1 MGTRRGLLLPA
12 PGCQQAPSSGA
23 HLIVGSR
30 LRIHFA
36 LGFLEEQG
44 LSSFFKDKQEVGG
57 RRWFI
62 QTRVTTWAQQW
73 KQG

>member
-1 MGTRRGLLLPA
+1 MGTGRGLLLPA

-23 HLIVGSR
+23 QLIVGSR

-36 LGFLEEQG
+36 LGFLGEQG
-44 LSSFFKDKQEVGG
+44 LRSFFKDKQVGG

-62 QTRVTTWAQQW
+62 KTRVTTWAQQW